1 MKRFISLLV
10 IGLIILAIA
19 PGCEDFLKEEIY
31 SELDPEGL
39 LGNSKGAE
47 ATLFSAY
54 GVANLVGHD
63 GKSIMNLEDW
73 STDIEWET
81 GGGENR
87 TAVLMINFTW
97 DASTDWIVQRMWN
110 RTYRAIRNA
119 NVVIEN
125 LSEELPEA
133 DRTLFMAEARF
144 IRAVSYYRLWTWFGP
159 PVLRTSLSD
168 PGDKARATEEEFRQ
182 FLETEFTGIL
192 PDLPD
197 PGQERAYG
205 RAHKG
210 AAMAYLVKFFL
221 NSKQWQKCAD
231 MADQL
236 IGKGWYELY
245 PVYEDLFKVE
255 NEMTNKEFIWVSQG
269 TTLSTESGCQ
279 YMNGARPIA
288 YKSLVNGDLEL
299 LPGMANWAAQYRIYD
314 SFYNSFEDGDHRRN
328 LIISEF
334 INTGGD
340 TVSLLDADNTRSF
353 KYWPDPVWNVNSY
366 GNDHPDIRYADILL
380 ARAEA
385 LNNLSGPNQ
394 ESIDLI
400 NEVRT
405 RAGLPDLNLSDF
417 ATTGA
422 LNAHI
427 LKERGWEFY
436 NERKRRQDL
445 IRHNRYW
452 QSAQERGI
460 TNASAH
466 HVVFPIPQTEIDANQ
481 LAEQNTGY

>member
-1 MKRFISLLV
+1 MKRYISLIT
-10 IGLIILAIA
+10 IGLIILAIV
-19 PGCEDFLKEEIY
+19 PGCEDFLKEEVY
-31 SELDPEGL
+31 SELEPESL
-39 LGNSKGAE
+39 LSNSEGAE

-97 DASTDWIVQRMWN
+97 DAGTGWIVNRMWN

-119 NVVIEN
+119 NVVIDN
-125 LSEELPEA
+125 LGEDLPEA

-159 PVLRTSLSD
+159 PIIRTSLSD
-168 PGDKARATEEEFRQ
+168 PGEMARATEEEFRQ
-182 FLETEFTGIL
+182 FLETEFTQIL

-197 PGQERAYG
+197 PGEEKAYG

-210 AAMAYLVKFFL
+210 AAMGYLVKFFL

-231 MADQL
+231 MAEDL
-236 IGKGWYELY
+236 IGEGWYELY
-245 PVYEDLFKVE
+245 PVYEDLFKEE
-255 NEMTNKEFIWVSQG
+255 NQENSEFIWVSQG
-269 TTLSTESGCQ
+269 TTLSTDAGCQ

-314 SFYNSFEDGDHRRN
+314 SFYNSFEEGDLRKN

-334 INTGGD
+334 INQSGD

-353 KYWPDPVWNVNSY
+353 KYWPAPVWNVNSY

-385 LNNLSGPNQ
+385 LNNLNGPNQ

-400 NEVRT
+400 NMVRT
-405 RAGLPDLNLSDF
+405 RAGLDDLNVGDF
-417 ATTGA
+417 ASTEA
-422 LNAHI
+422 LNEHI
-427 LKERGWEFY
+427 LMERGWEFY

-460 TNASAH
+460 TNAAAH
-466 HVVFPIPQTEIDANQ
+466 HVVFPIPQTELDANP
-481 LAEQNTGY
+481 LAEQNDGY